1 MFPIFIACLFPHV
14 VSPKVSATSYRE
26 NNGKQTP
33 EYRKFQNNFDML
45 SKTLINHVPP
55 SDLASKLFAANLIG
69 GELNRKANREIVD
82 EAERINSLLAA
93 VHNQIELYRYNFQK
107 FITILK
113 GYRPLT
119 ELIKRLE

>member
-1 MFPIFIACLFPHV
+1 
-14 VSPKVSATSYRE
+14 
-26 NNGKQTP
+26 
-33 EYRKFQNNFDML
+33 ML